1 VDRRLSRRQ
10 RLTRSALFQ
19 EAYSQRQYY
28 SGQTM
33 ILWVREGEDAAMRLG
48 VVASR
53 KTGNAVKRNRAKRR
67 LREAFRL
74 NRHRFRG
81 KVDIILIARRAII
94 QAAWKDIE
102 QELLDLAGRAGLLS
116 PAEGKASS

>member
-1 VDRRLSRRQ
+1 
-10 RLTRSALFQ
+10 
-19 EAYSQRQYY
+19 
-28 SGQTM
+28 M